1 MRISAQ
7 RSKFIVLGL
16 VVLAAVALVAL
27 QVRAQ
32 QTRVIQWNQAD
43 SYLGIEMDEVTTDN
57 FATHKLTAER
67 GVIVRSVEKGSPAEA
82 ATLQEKDVILEYAGS
97 AVQSA
102 KQLARLVEETPAG
115 RKVDLVVSRE
125 GKRVNLSVKIGKR
138 EGPWSI
144 GSGKF
149 DFRQP
154 GRPGGEFR
162 FQGPQGRMFQFGV
175 PEGKGGPFAF
185 SFPEQGDFG
194 GFLMK
199 RPRLGVTLEGLTDQM
214 ADYLG
219 VPGKKGVIVTSV
231 AEGTPAAAARLKAGD
246 VIVNADNK
254 EIDSPNDL
262 LRIVAE
268 KDSGQKLELKVI
280 RDKKEMTVLVE
291 LPKVEKRSGGY
302 KV

>member
-7 RSKFIVLGL
+7 RGKFMVLGL
-16 VVLAAVALVAL
+16 VVLAAVTLVAL

-32 QTRVIQWNQAD
+32 QTRVFQLNQAD
-43 SYLGIEMDEVTTDN
+43 SYLGIEMDEVTADN

-82 ATLQEKDVILEYAGS
+82 ANLQEKDVILEYAGT
-97 AVQSA
+97 AVHSA

-115 RKVDLVVSRE
+115 RKVDLVVSRD
-125 GKRVNLSVKIGKR
+125 GKRMNLPAKIGKR
-138 EGPWSI
+138 EGPWSF
-144 GSGKF
+144 GSGRF
-149 DFRQP
+149 DFKQ

-162 FQGPQGRMFQFGV
+162 FEGPKGRTFQFEV
-175 PEGKGGPFAF
+175 PDGKEGPFAF
-185 SFPEQGDFG
+185 NFPERGDFS
-194 GFLMK
+194 GFIRK
-199 RPRLGVTLEGLTDQM
+199 PRLGVSLEGLTDQM

-219 VPGKKGVIVTSV
+219 VPGKKGVMVTSV

-246 VIVNADNK
+246 VIVQADNK
-254 EIDSPNDL
+254 EIDAPDDL
-262 LRIVAE
+262 ARIVAQ

-280 RDKKEMTVLVE
+280 RDKKEITLVVE
-291 LPKVEKRSGGY
+291 LPKEERKTRGY